1 MKNIIIFG
9 GAGFIGTNL
18 TKRLLDEGN
27 KVLCVD
33 NYFTG
38 RLVNINQFLKNQN
51 YICWNADITNKDTFE
66 EINDIIEAFFY
77 NFVDEIYNLACPAS
91 PPKYQIDPIYTIH
104 TSLAVEY
111 ICKLAI
117 KYDAKM
123 MHSSTS
129 EVYGDPDEFNH
140 PQKETYRGNVN
151 TMGPRACYD
160 EGKRMAETIIYEY
173 IKKGCKAKIIR
184 IFNTYGPYMDP
195 NDGRVV
201 SNFICQMLRNEDVTI
216 YGDGTQTR
224 SFQYIDDLLDGMRA
238 MMDTEDDF
246 YGPVNIGSTY
256 EFNMDDLVDFIHQL
270 IPHTKSNVVYK
281 YLPKDDPRQ
290 RKADITKLKEKTG
303 WEPKVKLL
311 DGLERTIEYFKK
323 ELTIFK

>member
-1 MKNIIIFG
+1 MKNIIVFG

-18 TKRLLDEGN
+18 IKQLLSEEN
-27 KVLCVD
+27 QIICVD
-33 NYFTG
+33 NFFTG
-38 RLVNINQFLKNQN
+38 RLSNIQQFKSNKNFFLLRH
-51 YICWNADITNKDTFE
+51 DIIKESCFDCLDLM
-66 EINDIIEAFFY
+66 INDLFK
-77 NFVDEIYNLACPAS
+77 NKVDEIYNLACPAS

-104 TSLAVEY
+104 TSLAIED

-117 KYDAKM
+117 KYDSKM
-123 MHSSTS
+123 LQSSTS
-129 EVYGDPDEFNH
+129 EVYGDPDEIHH

-151 TMGPRACYD
+151 TIGPRSCYD

-173 IKKGCKAKIIR
+173 IQKGCKAKIIR

-195 NDGRVV
+195 GDGRVV
-201 SNFICQMLRNEDVTI
+201 SNFICQMLRNDNVTI
-216 YGDGTQTR
+216 YGDGSQTR

-246 YGPVNIGSTY
+246 YGPVNIGSPY

-270 IPHTKSNVVYK
+270 IPNTKSKVVYK
-281 YLPKDDPRQ
+281 DLPKDDPKQRQ
-290 RKADITKLKEKTG
+290 ADITKLKEKTG

-311 DGLERTIEYFKK
+311 EGLSKTIEYFKK
-323 ELTIFK
+323 ELNI